1 MIFRT
6 ALLAIATSTALICSQ
21 SFAQALT
28 PVRIRGE
35 ITAVD
40 AMTLTVRRQGGE
52 TVQIALK
59 PDQAVGSVKKLML
72 ADITPGSF
80 IGTAT
85 KTTPDDKLIAME
97 ILVFPEAARGS
108 GEGHYPWDL
117 APGSMMTNANV
128 DAVVAG
134 VEGRVLKLSYKGG
147 SKDVIVPEDV
157 VVVTPAPASRADLL
171 VGKRVFMIATGV
183 SPNLSAGR
191 ITVEKDG
198 VAPPM

>member
-1 MIFRT
+1 MIFRN

-21 SFAQALT
+21 SFAQAPT

-40 AMTLTVRRQGGE
+40 ATTLTVRRQGGE

-59 PDQAVGSVKKLML
+59 PDQAVGSVK
-72 ADITPGSF
+72 
-80 IGTAT
+80 
-85 KTTPDDKLIAME
+85 
-97 ILVFPEAARGS
+97 
-108 GEGHYPWDL
+108 
-117 APGSMMTNANV
+117 N
-128 DAVVAG
+128 
-134 VEGRVLKLSYKGG
+134 
-147 SKDVIVPEDV
+147 
-157 VVVTPAPASRADLL
+157 LL

>member
-1 MIFRT
+1 MIFRN
-6 ALLAIATSTALICSQ
+6 ALLAIATSAALICSQ
-21 SFAQALT
+21 SFAQAPT

-40 AMTLTVRRQGGE
+40 ATTLTVRRQGGE

-72 ADITPGSF
+72 ADVAPGSF

-85 KTTPDDKLIAME
+85 KTTPDSKLIAME

-134 VEGRVLKLSYKGG
+134 
-147 SKDVIVPEDV
+147 V